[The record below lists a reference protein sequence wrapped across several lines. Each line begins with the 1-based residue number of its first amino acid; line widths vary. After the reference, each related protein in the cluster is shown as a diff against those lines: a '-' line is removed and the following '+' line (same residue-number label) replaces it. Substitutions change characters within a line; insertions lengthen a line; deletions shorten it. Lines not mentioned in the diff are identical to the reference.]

1 MAKIRLDKYL
11 AEMGAGTRSEVKAMI
26 RKGRVCVDGVTV
38 KTPETKVDAQAEC
51 VELDGSAVTYEEMVY
66 YMLHKPAGVVSAT
79 RDAREKTVLDLLP
92 DKRRQDLFPVG
103 RLDKDT
109 EGLLLI
115 TNDGALAHELL
126 SPSKH
131 VDKEYYAKVRGRVTE
146 EDAEIFA
153 ESVDIGD
160 EKPTLPAEL
169 RILSSKEESEITLV
183 IREGRFHQVKRMFEA
198 VGKEVIYLKRL
209 AMGSLRLPGDLA
221 CGESRKLS
229 QQEIDD
235 LKRCV
240 KREKHHSL
248 DEMLSGIH
256 AVIFDMDGTLI
267 PSMEIWEQI
276 DVEFLG
282 KYGYEVPKELKKSI
296 EGMSFRE
303 TAEYFA
309 ERFKLPLTVS
319 EIEQTWLAMSRE
331 KYLTV
336 PLKEGVREFL
346 EELKRRGIRVGIA
359 SSNSIELVESVLNSH
374 GIEELFDTVQ
384 TCAAV
389 EHGKPA
395 PDVYLH
401 AAGQLGVQ
409 PKECLVFEDVP
420 MGILAGKR
428 ADMAACAVEDA
439 FSSRQ
444 KAEKRA
450 LADYY
455 IQSYTD
461 LMTGRYEVL

>member
-11 AEMGAGTRSEVKAMI
+11 AEMGAGTRSEVKTMI
-26 RKGRVCVDGVTV
+26 RKGRVCVNGTTV
-38 KTPETKVDAQAEC
+38 KTPETKVDAQAER
-51 VELDGSAVTYEEMVY
+51 VELDGSPVIYEEMVY
-66 YMLHKPAGVVSAT
+66 YVLHKPAGVVSAT
-79 RDAREKTVLDLLP
+79 RDVREKTVLDLLP
-92 DKRRQDLFPVG
+92 DKRRNDLFPVG

-115 TNDGALAHELL
+115 TNDGVLAHELL

-131 VDKEYYAKVRGRVTE
+131 VDKEYYAKICGRVTE
-146 EDAEIFA
+146 KDAEAFA
-153 ESVDIGD
+153 AGVDIGD

-169 RILSSKEESEITLV
+169 RILSSAEESEITLV
-183 IREGRFHQVKRMFEA
+183 IHEGRFHQVKRMFEA
-198 VGKEVIYLKRL
+198 VGKEVVYLKRL
-209 AMGSLRLPGDLA
+209 AMGSLRLPEDLA
-221 CGESRKLS
+221 CGEARKLS
-229 QQEIDD
+229 QQEIAD
-235 LKRCV
+235 LKCCA
-240 KREKHHSL
+240 KKTKQHPL
-248 DEMLSGIH
+248 DKILSGIH
-256 AVIFDMDGTLI
+256 AVIFDLDGTLI
-267 PSMEIWEQI
+267 SSMEIWEQI

-282 KYGYEVPKELKKSI
+282 KYGYEVPKDLKKCI

-303 TAEYFA
+303 TAEYFS
-309 ERFKLPLTVS
+309 ERFQLPLTVPQ
-319 EIEQTWLAMSRE
+319 IEQTWLTMSRE

-336 PLKEGVREFL
+336 PLKEGVRDFL
-346 EELKRRGIRVGIA
+346 EELKRRGIRAGIA
-359 SSNSIELVESVLNSH
+359 SSNSIELVEAVLHSH
-374 GIEELFDTVQ
+374 GIEKFFDTVQ

-401 AAGQLGVQ
+401 TAGQLGIS
-409 PKECLVFEDVP
+409 PRECLVFEDVP

-428 ADMAACAVEDA
+428 ADMTVCAVEDA

-444 KAEKRA
+444 IAEKRE

-455 IQSYTD
+455 IRSYTD

>member
-11 AEMGAGTRSEVKAMI
+11 AEMGAGTRSEVKTMI
-26 RKGRVCVDGVTV
+26 RRGRVSVDGTTV
-38 KTPETKVDAQAEC
+38 KSPETKVDTSKEC
-51 VELDGSAVTYEEMVY
+51 VELDGTAVAYEETVY
-66 YMLHKPAGVVSAT
+66 YVLHKPAGVVSAT

-92 DKRRQDLFPVG
+92 EKRRQDLFPVG

-126 SPSKH
+126 APSKH
-131 VDKEYYAKVRGRVTE
+131 VDKEYYARVRGRVTE
-146 EDAEIFA
+146 KDVKIFA
-153 ESVDIGD
+153 EGVDIGD
-160 EKPTLPAEL
+160 DKPALPAKL
-169 RILSSKEESEITLV
+169 NILSSAEESEITLV

-198 VGKEVIYLKRL
+198 VGKEVVYLKRL
-209 AMGSLRLPGDLA
+209 AMGSLRLPEDLA
-221 CGESRKLS
+221 CGEARKLT
-229 QQEIDD
+229 QQEIDS
-235 LKRCV
+235 LKRCAK
-240 KREKHHSL
+240 KRKSRTL
-248 DEMLSGIH
+248 DAMLSGVR
-256 AVIFDMDGTLI
+256 AVIFDLDGTLI

-282 KYGYEVPKELKKSI
+282 KYGYEVPEDLKKCI

-309 ERFKLPLTVS
+309 ARFDLPLTVP
-319 EIEQTWLAMSRE
+319 EIEQTWLLMSRE
-331 KYLTV
+331 KYLEI
-336 PLKEGVREFL
+336 PLKEGAGEFL
-346 EELKRRGIRVGIA
+346 KELKRRGIRAGIA
-359 SSNSIELVESVLNSH
+359 SSNSMELVESVLNSH
-374 GIEELFDTVQ
+374 GIRELFDTVQ

-389 EHGKPA
+389 EHGKPE

-401 AAGQLGVQ
+401 TAEQLGIQ
-409 PKECLVFEDVP
+409 PQNCLVFEDVP

-428 ADMAACAVEDA
+428 AGMAVCAVEDT

-444 KAEKRA
+444 EAEKRA

-455 IQSYTD
+455 IRSYAD
-461 LMTGRYEVL
+461 LMTGSYEVL